1 MCPDFCGQVQS
12 SQSCLNLSHK
22 PCNGDAKQQAL
33 SEAQTIY
40 RKPQNPHLV
49 PHRTPN
55 VKQAIQPSSA
65 VLLITLGV
73 NLIFCPVIASFP
85 LRKVKISQLAGL
97 PVSVHV
103 ACQKTGVKVK
113 TTKNI
118 DIKQG
123 LISISQ
129 ALNRLC
135 NCENTQVTKPLR
147 APQDTSKHKLTLY
160 PQNVDKSKIQ
170 TGLT

>member
-1 MCPDFCGQVQS
+1 M
-12 SQSCLNLSHK
+12 
-22 PCNGDAKQQAL
+22 KQPIRPL
-33 SEAQTIY
+33 
-40 RKPQNPHLV
+40 R
-49 PHRTPN
+49 
-55 VKQAIQPSSA
+55 A

-85 LRKVKISQLAGL
+85 LIKEKSSQLSGF
-97 PVSVHV
+97 PVSAPV
-103 ACQKTGVKVK
+103 ASKKTDLKVK

-123 LISISQ
+123 LISKSQ
-129 ALNRLC
+129 ALNIIS
-135 NCENTQVTKPLR
+135 NCENTQFSKPFQGQ
-147 APQDTSKHKLTLY
+147 QDPCMHQCTLY

>member
-12 SQSCLNLSHK
+12 PQFCLNLSYK
-22 PCNGDAKQQAL
+22 PCNGDVKQQAL
-33 SEAQTIY
+33 PEAQTIY
-40 RKPQNPHLV
+40 CRPQNPHLV
-49 PHRTPN
+49 PRKTPN
-55 VKQAIQPSSA
+55 VKQAIQPSSPD
-65 VLLITLGV
+65 LLITLGV
-73 NLIFCPVIASFP
+73 NLIFCPVLASFP

-97 PVSVHV
+97 PVSVHA
-103 ACQKTGVKVK
+103 ACQKTGLKVK
-113 TTKNI
+113 TKKNI

-135 NCENTQVTKPLR
+135 NCENTQVNKPLR
-147 APQDTSKHKLTLY
+147 APQDTSKHKPTLY

-170 TGLT
+170 TRLT